1 MIVTSIVKRTTAKV
15 VYYIL
20 YILIALIF
28 ILPVFY
34 MFISSVK
41 DDMRIVA
48 DMSTIKAFIPTLH
61 PSWENYAEIVGKVK
75 FFTFFKNSVVVA
87 VINVALVTIINAMAG
102 YVLGMLAFKEK
113 NFLRALVIALAIIP
127 TESVIIN
134 RFMIVN
140 KMHLLN
146 SYIGLALPTAGYP
159 MHIFLYYNHFKGMP
173 QELIDAAIVDG
184 ESYNGIFWK
193 IMLPLSKPIMATV
206 AIMSFVRS
214 WGDLLWPTLVTRDE
228 TYRTL
233 PLALR
238 ALSTDVHIFW
248 GQIFAFAA
256 LMTLP
261 VLIVFIVFQ
270 KQFIESLTMTGIK
283 G

>member
-1 MIVTSIVKRTTAKV
+1 VIVTSIVKRTTAKV

-102 YVLGMLAFKEK
+102 YVLL
-113 NFLRALVIALAIIP
+113 ALVIALAIIP